1 MSKHVTICLAF
12 TRPSKEGLNT
22 CQLSVFQKQ
31 KLWRV
36 RKNWFFFNWGHSVY
50 KLSKP
55 LDPTHT
61 EQNELGP
68 AFVSHG
74 WSLRTW
80 LELHGETGD
89 ILSQSCN
96 FKQPGMSQDLCI
108 LCSLWVSMTQGWQ
121 TGKMVYNWVC
131 VMMHKMSGTTNTQK
145 LRDPTPASPPDDSDL
160 LANSEN
166 STPFEVKLWCPAKTD
181 PSRSFNP
188 SPYPRPFESCLK
200 LMMHCKVH
208 AAVQP
213 GIKKNGWYGGFWELG
228 HNSHGWR
235 KSTQAKCRLRIQFD
249 ATWRPKKLFCASLC
263 DARWNWLTNR
273 TPMKRGS
280 KYLGNGRCFL
290 KQARD
295 EPILRKYIDSSFL
308 LIQQI
313 HTNTAT
319 PC

>member
-61 EQNELGP
+61 EQSELGP

-213 GIKKNGWYGGFWELG
+213 GIKKTVDTVAFENWAIILMAGENQHKQNAAWEYNSMQLGGQKNCFAHRSVMLGEIDWRIVHQWNGA
-228 HNSHGWR
+228 
-235 KSTQAKCRLRIQFD
+235 Q
-249 ATWRPKKLFCASLC
+249 
-263 DARWNWLTNR
+263 
-273 TPMKRGS
+273 
-280 KYLGNGRCFL
+280 
-290 KQARD
+290 
-295 EPILRKYIDSSFL
+295 
-308 LIQQI
+308 
-313 HTNTAT
+313 NTLEMEGVS
-319 PC
+319 

>member
-61 EQNELGP
+61 EQSELGP

-131 VMMHKMSGTTNTQK
+131 VMMHKMSGTTNAQK
-145 LRDPTPASPPDDSDL
+145 LRDPTP
-160 LANSEN
+160 
-166 STPFEVKLWCPAKTD
+166 
-181 PSRSFNP
+181 
-188 SPYPRPFESCLK
+188 
-200 LMMHCKVH
+200 
-208 AAVQP
+208 
-213 GIKKNGWYGGFWELG
+213 
-228 HNSHGWR
+228 
-235 KSTQAKCRLRIQFD
+235 LRIQFD